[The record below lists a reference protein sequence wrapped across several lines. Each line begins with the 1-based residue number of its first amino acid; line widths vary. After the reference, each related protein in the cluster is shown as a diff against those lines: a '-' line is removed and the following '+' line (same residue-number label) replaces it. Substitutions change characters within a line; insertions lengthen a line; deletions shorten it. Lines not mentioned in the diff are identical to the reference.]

1 MQHSCC
7 TFTRAIPYAC
17 DISCECIARMQHS
30 LATDLKS
37 HAASLYLKLTTV
49 RDKEYTMSEN
59 RRFCVQSDM
68 QISQKPPTHCQKSP
82 NSARLAFKLNIGNL
96 RECDISNRPVFRTRI
111 QDSQSAKLCDKSPTA
126 RIPTKF
132 LLTR

>member
-1 MQHSCC
+1 MRHSCR

-49 RDKEYTMSEN
+49 RNKEYTMSEN
-59 RRFCVQSDM
+59 HRFCVQSDM

-96 RECDISNRPVFRTRI
+96 ARMRYFKPPRLPDENTGFSKRKTMRKYVAAI
-111 QDSQSAKLCDKSPTA
+111 KSCAPL
-126 RIPTKF
+126 R
-132 LLTR
+132 RV